1 LLLQILDEG
10 KVEDTDG
17 NLLDFRRAFII
28 FTTNAGA
35 RYGRS
40 RSGRAGFFGDE
51 EVAEERVPTVTVE
64 AVKEE
69 LRGVGY
75 GEEFF
80 GRQIDFVVFTGLT
93 RDVIEQVLRRQLARL
108 AEVAGTRGYALAVG
122 DEVVEHL
129 LTGWTPRVG
138 ARFAFTILQQ
148 RVEEQLALAEIEG
161 QLDGVTRIDL
171 RLLPAAAEPGA
182 ASSEVPSGGPTEEIG
197 RARRRREGDT
207 LVVFVA

>member
-1 LLLQILDEG
+1 
-10 KVEDTDG
+10 
-17 NLLDFRRAFII
+17 
-28 FTTNAGA
+28 
-35 RYGRS
+35 
-40 RSGRAGFFGDE
+40 
-51 EVAEERVPTVTVE
+51 
-64 AVKEE
+64 
-69 LRGVGY
+69 VGY

-122 DEVVEHL
+122 DEVVDHL

-161 QLDGVTRIDL
+161 QLDGVRRIHL

-182 ASSEVPSGGPTEEIG
+182 ASREVPGGGPTEEIG